1 MQGGAIGFASELGRG
16 STFAFY
22 VRAQRALSPIS
33 GPTTSDMSQLN
44 AIDEHNKLAI
54 LVVEDNLVNQRVLC
68 KQLRTYGHVVY
79 TANHGGEAIAFLQES
94 NFWKHQTKTGRPLS
108 VVVMDMEMPIMDG
121 LTCVRKIREL
131 QREGSIVGH
140 VPIISATAN
149 ARSEQIEVATAVGIV
164 SSRHRP
170 LPFERLMSKQGRRHF
185 QALPRRGSHPQDG
198 VPSTTL

>member
-1 MQGGAIGFASELGRG
+1 
-16 STFAFY
+16 
-22 VRAQRALSPIS
+22 
-33 GPTTSDMSQLN
+33 
-44 AIDEHNKLAI
+44 
-54 LVVEDNLVNQRVLC
+54 
-68 KQLRTYGHVVY
+68 
-79 TANHGGEAIAFLQES
+79 
-94 NFWKHQTKTGRPLS
+94 
-108 VVVMDMEMPIMDG
+108 MDTEMPIMDG

-149 ARSEQIEVATAVGIV
+149 ARSEQIGVATAVGIV

-170 LPFERLMSKQGRRHF
+170 LPCERLMSKQGRRHF